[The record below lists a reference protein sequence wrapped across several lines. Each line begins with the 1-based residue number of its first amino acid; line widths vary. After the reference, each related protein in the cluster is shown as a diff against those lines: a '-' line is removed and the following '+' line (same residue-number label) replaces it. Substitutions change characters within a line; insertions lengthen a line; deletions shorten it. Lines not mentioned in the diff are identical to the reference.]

1 MSVLFSQPEQS
12 KGSRCPW
19 GAESAAAG
27 GRYLIR
33 LASRSF
39 RSQVRSLLNLIK
51 AKSPAWGL
59 FALVRLVGLEPMVS
73 GLHPSTAVRNGIC
86 RSSFADTY
94 CSLGCRFAESATG
107 GAHLCPSGAVQDGT
121 FCALLESTY
130 PSPGFRFA
138 AFPYGEGAEHSEAD
152 EVNAP
157 PGHHSPLPFGR
168 SSRWCLLHS
177 VCIHLSLT
185 GLPPRSLPLWGRW
198 QPARADG

>member
-39 RSQVRSLLNLIK
+39 RSQVRSLLNLTK

-59 FALVRLVGLEPMVS
+59 FALVGLVGLEPMVS

-86 RSSFADTY
+86 RTSFADTY
-94 CSLGCRFAESATG
+94 CSLGCRFAESAAC
-107 GAHLCPSGAVQDGT
+107 GAHLCPSTAVQDGMHCT
-121 FCALLESTY
+121 SFVRAY

-138 AFPYGEGAEHSEAD
+138 ESATGGAHLC
-152 EVNAP
+152 P
-157 PGHHSPLPFGR
+157 PSLGR
-168 SSRWCLLHS
+168 SSRWCLLHF
-177 VCIHLSLT
+177 VRTLLSLT